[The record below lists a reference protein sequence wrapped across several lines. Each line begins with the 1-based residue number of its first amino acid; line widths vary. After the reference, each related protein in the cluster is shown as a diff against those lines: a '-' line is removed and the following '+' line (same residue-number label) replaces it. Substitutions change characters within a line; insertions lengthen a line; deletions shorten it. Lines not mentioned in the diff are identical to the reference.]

1 MTTFRR
7 GEVVLLPFPFTNQT
21 GSKRRPALILSTDA
35 YNRRRGDIIVA
46 PITGNLA
53 AGQHDDTAV
62 AAWSQAGLLKA
73 SVVKGVLGTVE
84 QTLVLRV
91 LGTLS
96 ATDLGNVERTFESLL
111 GLTVQ
116 AAP

>member
-1 MTTFRR
+1 MTTFRC
-7 GEVVLLPFPFTNQT
+7 GEVVLLPFPYTDQT

-53 AGQHDDTAV
+53 TGQADDTALI
-62 AAWSQAGLLKA
+62 AWDQAGLLKS
-73 SVVKGVLGTVE
+73 SVVKGILGTVE
-84 QTLVLRV
+84 QALVLRV

-96 ATDLGNVERTFESLL
+96 ASDPVEQDRVDSS
-111 GLTVQ
+111 
-116 AAP
+116 P